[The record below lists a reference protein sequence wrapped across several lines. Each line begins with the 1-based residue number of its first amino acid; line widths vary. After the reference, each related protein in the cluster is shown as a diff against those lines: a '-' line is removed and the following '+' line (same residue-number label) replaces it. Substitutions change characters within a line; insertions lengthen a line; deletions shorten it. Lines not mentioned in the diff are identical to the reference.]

1 MGKLFSPSAPKM
13 PKPPKPT
20 PMADEEAIERAKR
33 RAAQATRQRGG
44 RESTLLSDTDRL
56 GG

>member
-1 MGKLFSPSAPKM
+1 MGSMFGSKPKV

-20 PMADEEAIERAKR
+20 PMADEEALERAKR
-33 RAAQATRQRGG
+33 RAAQGVRQRGG
-44 RESTLLSDTDRL
+44 RESTLLSDNERL

>member
-1 MGKLFSPSAPKM
+1 MGKLFSPSTPKM
-13 PKPPKPT
+13 PKPPPPT